1 MDDTQKVTISSQEL
15 AKFIREKTG
24 LIISAGNV
32 YRGKPGIADGVAD
45 KKAVNYG
52 IHSGQRKRQ
61 HGRYDILEKRPS
73 VTHCLSLR
81 V

>member
-32 YRGKPGIADGVAD
+32 YRGNGNNFIRINLACPLKMVKDGMARLATATVSYTHLTLPTIG
-45 KKAVNYG
+45 AV
-52 IHSGQRKRQ
+52 
-61 HGRYDILEKRPS
+61 
-73 VTHCLSLR
+73 
-81 V
+81 

>member
-32 YRGKPGIADGVAD
+32 YRGDGNNFIRINIACPLKVVKDGMARLATAISQY
-45 KKAVNYG
+45 KN
-52 IHSGQRKRQ
+52 
-61 HGRYDILEKRPS
+61 
-73 VTHCLSLR
+73 
-81 V
+81 